1 METITE
7 LIEIGTMQVPVQT
20 TGSEMNAIEEV
31 QCKSIAEAAELYQT
45 VKNRLINVN
54 SWAALASLP
63 MSSFKLFDYA
73 GRTACRNAAEGDF
86 IRIDIP
92 GPGTRTGHGYD
103 WVIIEALVEESG
115 ENAEAISMRVRP
127 APHPLG
133 DDEYIAHFLKSC
145 ATSTFQ
151 VKRIGN
157 CVSAEEHGRNE
168 VANLETGNLLD
179 NIRNAI
185 VSAGAKIGFS
195 YPQWKSLVSGLLSD
209 PQK

>member
-1 METITE
+1 METITD
-7 LIEIGTMQVPVQT
+7 LIDIGTMQVPVQT
-20 TGSEMNAIEEV
+20 TGSEMNAIEKV
-31 QCKSIAEAAELYQT
+31 QCKSIAEAAGLYQT
-45 VKNRLINVN
+45 VKSRLMDIN
-54 SWAALASLP
+54 SWAALARLP
-63 MSSFKLFDYA
+63 MSSFKLFDSA
-73 GRTACRNAAEGDF
+73 GRAAYRNPVEGDY

-92 GPGTRTGHGYD
+92 GPGTRIGHGYD

-115 ENAEAISMRVRP
+115 KNAEAISMRVRP
-127 APHPLG
+127 AAHPLG
-133 DDEYIAHFLKSC
+133 DDEYVAHFLKSC

-151 VKRIGN
+151 VKRIDN

-195 YPQWKSLVSGLLSD
+195 YPQWKSLVSGLLSS
-209 PQK
+209 P